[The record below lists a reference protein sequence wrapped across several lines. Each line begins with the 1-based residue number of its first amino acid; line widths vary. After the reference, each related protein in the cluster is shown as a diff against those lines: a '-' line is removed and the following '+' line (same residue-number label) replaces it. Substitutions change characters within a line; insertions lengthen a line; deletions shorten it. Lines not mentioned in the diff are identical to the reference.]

1 MRTPVFW
8 AVVLAHSS
16 IEFLWCGTQLFLVGQ
31 LLNAAI
37 YNAIGKAGVYY
48 GYKIGV
54 PVPWCTGFPFTLGL
68 AHPQY
73 LGSAATAYGCV
84 LLSLTAA
91 HVPGGYGGLAH
102 AQALLYAYMAYVEHN
117 L

>member
-1 MRTPVFW
+1 MST
-8 AVVLAHSS
+8 
-16 IEFLWCGTQLFLVGQ
+16 
-31 LLNAAI
+31 
-37 YNAIGKAGVYY
+37 
-48 GYKIGV
+48 
-54 PVPWCTGFPFTLGL
+54 
-68 AHPQY
+68 

>member
-1 MRTPVFW
+1 MSTTT
-8 AVVLAHSS
+8 VLTTEKPKRWLARRRDRHHA
-16 IEFLWCGTQLFLVGQ
+16 I
-31 LLNAAI
+31 AAGI
-37 YNAIGKAGVYY
+37 YRAIGKAGVYY
-48 GYKIGV
+48 GYKFGV
-54 PVPWCTGFPFTLGL
+54 AVPWCTGFPFTLGL

>member
-1 MRTPVFW
+1 M
-8 AVVLAHSS
+8 L
-16 IEFLWCGTQLFLVGQ
+16 GTQLFLVGQ

-37 YNAIGKAGVYY
+37 YSAIGKAGVYY

-54 PVPWCTGFPFTLGL
+54 PVPWCTGFPFNVLS

-73 LGSAATAYGCV
+73 LGSAMTAYGAV
-84 LLSLTAA
+84 LLTATDA
-91 HVPGGYGGLAH
+91 HVLNGWGGLAH
-102 AQALLYAYMAYVEHN
+102 VQALAYAYMSYVEHN

>member
-1 MRTPVFW
+1 MGPGAQRRRAARVPITSRARR
-8 AVVLAHSS
+8 AVDATVARA
-16 IEFLWCGTQLFLVGQ
+16 G
-31 LLNAAI
+31 I
-37 YNAIGKAGVYY
+37 YRAIGKAGVYY
-48 GYKIGV
+48 GYKFGV
-54 PVPWCTGFPFTLGL
+54 AVPWCTGFPFTLGL

-117 L
+117 I